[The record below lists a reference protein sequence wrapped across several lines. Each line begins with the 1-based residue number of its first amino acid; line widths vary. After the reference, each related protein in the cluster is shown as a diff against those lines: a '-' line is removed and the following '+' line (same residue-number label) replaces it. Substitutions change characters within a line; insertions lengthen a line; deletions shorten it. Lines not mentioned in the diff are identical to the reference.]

1 MPKGWGRCAAR
12 GRPFLVGRRGG
23 VAHGELCSPCL
34 RACWVDVAHVQW
46 RGAEFWQRRMGT
58 RSEHACKH
66 LPYRRSS
73 SRSSSRRHATTA
85 PTAASAS
92 PRRLRSSRRND
103 PWAREWRVCHIHA
116 HQVLEL
122 SPPAPR
128 TPDCLR
134 RRRLRL
140 RRLRF
145 RSLAVAS
152 AVASAVAA
160 SAEPT
165 SAEPSAER
173 AVAAAANAAPSAVAA
188 SASRPPQSPLRR
200 RRRHRIRR

>member
-1 MPKGWGRCAAR
+1 M
-12 GRPFLVGRRGG
+12 
-23 VAHGELCSPCL
+23 
-34 RACWVDVAHVQW
+34 QW

-85 PTAASAS
+85 STAASA
-92 PRRLRSSRRND
+92 PARRLRSSCRND

-134 RRRLRL
+134 RRRLPL
-140 RRLRF
+140 VP
-145 RSLAVAS
+145 LAL
-152 AVASAVAA
+152 
-160 SAEPT
+160 
-165 SAEPSAER
+165 
-173 AVAAAANAAPSAVAA
+173 
-188 SASRPPQSPLRR
+188 RPPHARR
-200 RRRHRIRR
+200 RRRDGIPHCRWHTLQRRVPTPTSYGVVHSVRCS